1 MIDKRLALACLLLA
15 TATPLHAH
23 LLKVFAFAEGERIEG
38 RAYFAGGA
46 RAKGAAVEVLAPDGR
61 VLAAL
66 RTDDD
71 GEFSYQANAAIDHR
85 IRVDSGDGHVAEWTV
100 PATELEIAAPAA
112 GDPDRPA
119 APTESTPEAT
129 PAETAAASVPATESP
144 GDLEVLIER
153 AVARQV
159 RPLREQLVAYEEQ
172 VRLHD
177 ILGGLGYILGLAG
190 LAAWWQASRRRGR

>member
-23 LLKVFAFAEGERIEG
+23 LLKVFAFAEGQRIEG

-66 RTDDD
+66 RTDDE
-71 GEFSYQANAAIDHR
+71 GEFSYRASAPVDHR

-100 PATELEIAAPAA
+100 HGEELAIESPRADDPDGAPRSNEPTGTATEPAATARTTDMAAPA
-112 GDPDRPA
+112 
-119 APTESTPEAT
+119 
-129 PAETAAASVPATESP
+129 
-144 GDLEVLIER
+144 DLDFLIER

-159 RPLREQLVAYEEQ
+159 RPLREQLIAYEER

-190 LAAWWQASRRRGR
+190 LAAWWRAGRRRGR